1 MVNRDNYLP
10 YRSDMLLDSN
20 KITITNLRVKE
31 GSLWINELTETASQL
46 QLILYSV
53 DCVNQNRTHA
63 CMQTE
68 NIWKYS
74 WYLLASLCLKPA
86 CIMAS
91 TVRSLFLD
99 NYWQASRLVRWIQTV
114 YKDRSVLESI
124 FIFQNRNWMYLMHSV
139 QRLKTT
145 LFKNEDLREYFFKVY
160 FQNSLH

>member
-68 NIWKYS
+68 NI
-74 WYLLASLCLKPA
+74 
-86 CIMAS
+86 
-91 TVRSLFLD
+91 
-99 NYWQASRLVRWIQTV
+99 
-114 YKDRSVLESI
+114 
-124 FIFQNRNWMYLMHSV
+124 
-139 QRLKTT
+139 
-145 LFKNEDLREYFFKVY
+145 
-160 FQNSLH
+160 